1 VKRLTGLDA
10 AFLQLETPTNHM
22 HVMAAA
28 VLDPSELGSPAEGG
42 GFTAT
47 TLKRLV
53 ADRIDRIAPF
63 RRRLVTVPFSLH
75 HPLWIEDPDF
85 DLDYHV
91 RRVAVPAPGGPRELA
106 EVMGDIAS
114 RQLDRSKPLWEL
126 WVAEGLDHGHVG
138 IIAKMHHAAIDGA
151 SGVDVLA
158 QLVDLEPLPLPA
170 TRSLSDERDGPDA
183 PSHLT
188 AAERVPSHIE
198 MLVGSMVSIARQ
210 PAKMVRAV
218 RNVSGSAVR
227 LVTRIRRDDVQ
238 AGVPFTAPRLP
249 FNTMITA
256 HRQVAFAAAP
266 RADVDLVKDAYGV
279 KVNDVVLGV
288 VAGAMRRYL
297 EDRGELPPAPLVAVI
312 PTSVRSV
319 DQRGNMGNR
328 VSAMFTRLATE
339 LDDPVQRLFAVRE
352 VMTGAKLVHSD
363 IGGETLEELAE
374 LMAPTVL
381 SGGAR
386 LYSRLRLAERM
397 PPIYNLVVSNV
408 PGPDFPLYIAGA
420 RLVSLYPM
428 GPVFDGAG
436 LNVTVLSYLDN
447 IDVGLMAC
455 RESVPELWRLAD
467 GFPGAL
473 ADLVKCAEEK
483 LAARARS

>member
-1 VKRLTGLDA
+1 
-10 AFLQLETPTNHM
+10 
-22 HVMAAA
+22 
-28 VLDPSELGSPAEGG
+28 
-42 GFTAT
+42 
-47 TLKRLV
+47 
-53 ADRIDRIAPF
+53 
-63 RRRLVTVPFSLH
+63 
-75 HPLWIEDPDF
+75 
-85 DLDYHV
+85 
-91 RRVAVPAPGGPRELA
+91 
-106 EVMGDIAS
+106 
-114 RQLDRSKPLWEL
+114 
-126 WVAEGLDHGHVG
+126 
-138 IIAKMHHAAIDGA
+138 
-151 SGVDVLA
+151 
-158 QLVDLEPLPLPA
+158 
-170 TRSLSDERDGPDA
+170 
-183 PSHLT
+183 
-188 AAERVPSHIE
+188 
-198 MLVGSMVSIARQ
+198 
-210 PAKMVRAV
+210 
-218 RNVSGSAVR
+218 
-227 LVTRIRRDDVQ
+227 
-238 AGVPFTAPRLP
+238 
-249 FNTMITA
+249 
-256 HRQVAFAAAP
+256 
-266 RADVDLVKDAYGV
+266 
-279 KVNDVVLGV
+279 
-288 VAGAMRRYL
+288 
-297 EDRGELPPAPLVAVI
+297 
-312 PTSVRSV
+312 VRSV

-483 LAARARS
+483 LAAPARS